1 MEIILLK
8 DVPGL
13 GFKDEIL
20 NVKNGYGRNFIIP
33 QGFGV
38 IANNSNKKV
47 LEENLKQTIKKQE
60 EILKEAEKLV
70 KKIGDLVLEIKIKTG
85 SEDKIFG
92 SVTTAQIA
100 KILKEKGFE
109 IHKKN
114 ISIATKVNA
123 IGEYDVNLKI
133 HKDLTHTIKINV
145 TGNIPKK
152 KKTKKKSS
160 EKESD
165 KNTENKKSKNDNK
178 DVESKEDSKSIESKK
193 DKKDAEPKEDSKSI
207 ESKKDKKDSEPKEDS
222 KSKKSKKDKKD
233 VESKK
238 DSKSTESKN
247 DSKK

>member
-20 NVKNGYGRNFIIP
+20 NVKNGYGRNYIIP
-33 QGFGV
+33 KGFGV
-38 IANNSNKKV
+38 LANKSNTKI

-60 EILKEAEKLV
+60 EIMKEAEKIA

-100 KILKEKGFE
+100 KMLKEKGIE

-114 ISIATKVNA
+114 ISILSKVNN

-133 HKDLTHTIKINV
+133 HKDLSHPIKINV
-145 TGNIPKK
+145 TGNITAKK
-152 KKTKKKSS
+152 KVKKKSS
-160 EKESD
+160 EKED
-165 KNTENKKSKNDNK
+165 DKKSDAKEPSVDTK
-178 DVESKEDSKSIESKK
+178 AKESKETENSKETKKESE
-193 DKKDAEPKEDSKSI
+193 EP
-207 ESKKDKKDSEPKEDS
+207 
-222 KSKKSKKDKKD
+222 
-233 VESKK
+233 KK
-238 DSKSTESKN
+238 DSKKQFSITLYFFFY
-247 DSKK
+247 

>member
-33 QGFGV
+33 QGYGV
-38 IANNSNKKV
+38 LANNSNKKV

-60 EILKEAEKLV
+60 EILKEAEKLA

-100 KILKEKGFE
+100 KMLKEKGLE

-114 ISIATKVNA
+114 ISILTKVNA

-145 TGNIPKK
+145 TGKVPV
-152 KKTKKKSS
+152 KKKSPNK
-160 EKESD
+160 EDENKESIKD
-165 KNTENKKSKNDNK
+165 NKGAESKEDSKSVKSKKDDK
-178 DVESKEDSKSIESKK
+178 DVESKEDPKSV
-193 DKKDAEPKEDSKSI
+193 
-207 ESKKDKKDSEPKEDS
+207 
-222 KSKKSKKDKKD
+222 KSKKDDKD
-233 VESKK
+233 VESKEDPKSVKSKK
-238 DSKSTESKN
+238 DSKK
-247 DSKK
+247 

>member
-33 QGFGV
+33 QGYGV
-38 IANNSNKKV
+38 LANNSNKKV

-60 EILKEAEKLV
+60 EILKEAEKLA

-100 KILKEKGFE
+100 KMLIEKGLE

-114 ISIATKVNA
+114 ISILTKVNA

-145 TGNIPKK
+145 TGNVPVKK
-152 KKTKKKSS
+152 KVKKKSPNK
-160 EKESD
+160 EDENKESI
-165 KNTENKKSKNDNK
+165 KDNK
-178 DVESKEDSKSIESKK
+178 GAESKEDPKSV
-193 DKKDAEPKEDSKSI
+193 
-207 ESKKDKKDSEPKEDS
+207 
-222 KSKKSKKDKKD
+222 KSKKDDKD

-238 DSKSTESKN
+238 DDKDVESKKDDKDVESKKDDKDVESKKDPKSVKSKKDPKSVKSKK